1 MILRKNSQEVKE
13 IVSRS
18 LNLEE
23 YIPKVR
29 EIIENVRRCG
39 DKALIEYTRIF
50 DKVEIDS
57 VELKFSIIKKLS
69 SQVSSDFKMSVGKV
83 VDSIFTFY
91 ECFEF
96 KNIETT
102 FRNVKRIVKWTPI
115 SKVGIYVPKNYVS
128 TALMTIIP
136 AKIAKV
142 KSISIATPP
151 LSNGLISPEMA
162 YILDYLNVDVVY
174 RVGGAQAIAALAY
187 GTETVQKVDKIV
199 GPGNIYVQTA
209 KLLVSTQV
217 GIDGFE
223 GPTEIVMYIDDPDKI
238 ESAVLDLL
246 AQLEHGISSIGVVI
260 SMREELLRT
269 FLKKLSS
276 TYSNDLGKYYL
287 IHVNDVNEAVELIND
302 LAPEHLV
309 VYSNDAWRIASR
321 VENVGVVSINTPSP
335 FLDYAAGISHVL
347 PTSGAARWRGI
358 VTPLDFMKPIGIV
371 ENLDKELIEA
381 SIMLAEIEKFKYH
394 RESLRNIT

>member
-347 PTSGAARWRGI
+347 PTKS
-358 VTPLDFMKPIGIV
+358 PLCLQKSR
-371 ENLDKELIEA
+371 NLNT
-381 SIMLAEIEKFKYH
+381 IEKV
-394 RESLRNIT
+394 

>member
-13 IVSRS
+13 IISRA
-18 LNLEE
+18 LNLEK

-39 DKALIEYTRIF
+39 DKALIEYTKIF

-69 SQVSSDFKMSVGKV
+69 SQVSSEFKMNVGKV
-83 VDSIFTFY
+83 IDSIFTFY
-91 ECFEF
+91 EGFEF
-96 KNIETT
+96 KNIETM
-102 FRNVKRIVKWTPI
+102 FRDVKRIAKWIPI
-115 SKVGIYVPKNYVS
+115 SKVGIYVPKNYIS

-136 AKIAKV
+136 AKVAKV
-142 KSISIATPP
+142 KNVSIATPP

-162 YILDYLNVDVVY
+162 YILDYLNIDIVY

-187 GTETVQKVDKIV
+187 GTETVQRVDKIV
-199 GPGNIYVQTA
+199 GPGNVYVQTA

-223 GPTEIVMYIDDPDKI
+223 GPTEIVIYIDDPDKI

-246 AQLEHGISSIGVVI
+246 AQLEHGVSSIGVVI
-260 SMREELLRT
+260 SISEELLRK
-269 FLKKLSS
+269 FLEKLSN

-287 IHVNDVNEAVELIND
+287 IHVNNTDEAIELIND

-309 VYSNDAWRIASR
+309 VYSGDAWRI
-321 VENVGVVSINTPSP
+321 VNKIENAGVVSINTPSP

-347 PTSGAARWRGI
+347 PTSGTARWRGI
-358 VTPLDFMKPIGIV
+358 ITPLDFMKPIGIV
-371 ENLDKELIEA
+371 ENFDKELIKA
-381 SIMLAEIEKFKYH
+381 SIMLAEIERFKYH
-394 RESLRNIT
+394 RESLRSII